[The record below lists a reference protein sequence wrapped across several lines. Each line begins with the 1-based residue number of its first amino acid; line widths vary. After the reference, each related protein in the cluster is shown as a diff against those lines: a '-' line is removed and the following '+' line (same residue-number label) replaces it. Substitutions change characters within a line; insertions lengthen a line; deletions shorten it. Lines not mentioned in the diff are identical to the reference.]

1 MESSASS
8 DNSDSEDVVCMPQFE
23 LPSVETFKPAIR
35 NKALPLKVPSPFYR
49 EKEYQPKKSNRV
61 LTSKEN
67 MEAIEEKQK
76 MKEEEAR
83 KKAERKLAR
92 KKEKEERVKQKRCT
106 GGNFTA
112 KELELFQRRYD
123 NGYDLINDDR
133 YNQWLKVRD
142 ACIQ

>member
-1 MESSASS
+1 MESSSS

-23 LPSVETFKPAIR
+23 LPSVETFKSAIR

-83 KKAERKLAR
+83 KKAERKLEHEAR
-92 KKEKEERVKQKRCT
+92 KKKKKKKE
-106 GGNFTA
+106 
-112 KELELFQRRYD
+112 
-123 NGYDLINDDR
+123 
-133 YNQWLKVRD
+133 
-142 ACIQ
+142 